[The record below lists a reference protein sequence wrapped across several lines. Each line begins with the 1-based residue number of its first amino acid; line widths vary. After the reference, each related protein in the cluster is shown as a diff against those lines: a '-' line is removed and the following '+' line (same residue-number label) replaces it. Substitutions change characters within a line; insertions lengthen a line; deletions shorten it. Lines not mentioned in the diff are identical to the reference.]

1 MTGDNR
7 AFRPLENGDRLTRAE
22 FERRYDAMPEINKAE
37 LIEGE
42 VYMPSPVRY
51 EQHGHPHTRLVTW
64 LGNYETDTPGV
75 EAGDNASIR
84 LDLDNEPQ
92 PDAFLII
99 RPERGGQARISEDDY
114 IKGAPELV
122 AEVASSSA
130 SYDLGKKLNAYRRN
144 GVREYIVWR
153 VLDRQVD
160 WLVNHE
166 GQFEPMR
173 PAADGILRSTVFPG
187 LWLDPNALVSGEK
200 TTVKAILETRLEHS
214 RARRVRGPSG
224 AGPHRLNPAAGASQF
239 LAAGNR
245 GWPLPPFSGPPVLR
259 PAVRTSHLLSLRE
272 SAVLLLCC
280 CRAALQDQ
288 VSDRDKQVE

>member
-1 MTGDNR
+1 MAVVTPSAKSVEPKMTGDNGT
-7 AFRPLENGDRLTRAE
+7 FRPLENGDRLTRAE
-22 FERRYDAMPEINKAE
+22 FERRYDAMPELKQAE

-114 IKGAPELV
+114 IEGAPELV

-160 WLVNHE
+160 WLVNRE
-166 GQFEPMR
+166 GQFEPLR
-173 PAADGILRSTVFPG
+173 PAADGILRSTIFPG

-200 TTVKAILETRLEHS
+200 TTVKAILEQGLNTPEHAEFVARLEQ
-214 RARRVRGPSG
+214 ARI
-224 AGPHRLNPAAGASQF
+224 A
-239 LAAGNR
+239 
-245 GWPLPPFSGPPVLR
+245 
-259 PAVRTSHLLSLRE
+259 
-272 SAVLLLCC
+272 
-280 CRAALQDQ
+280 
-288 VSDRDKQVE
+288 